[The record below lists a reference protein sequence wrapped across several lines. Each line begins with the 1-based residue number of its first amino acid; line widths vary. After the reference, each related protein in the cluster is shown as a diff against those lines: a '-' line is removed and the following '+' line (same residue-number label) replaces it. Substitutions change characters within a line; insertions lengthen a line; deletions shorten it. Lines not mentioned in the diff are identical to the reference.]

1 MKNSH
6 QVEINLLYIALI
18 PTFLVFFSVGV
29 LFSLISILKVYH
41 RHKKRRSPF
50 THKFL
55 RGPGQSLIE
64 KLDDIRDELFACLA
78 MMIAMPIALYALYI
92 SDLYLKQRPLNLSSA
107 LIYIISGTLIFG
119 YLVFKMVRFFNLRRR
134 TRLGYEGEVATGQ
147 ELNQMM
153 LRGYHVYHDLVA
165 DKFNIDHIVVGP
177 AGVFAVETKA
187 RAKPTSNNRSA
198 DANVTYDG
206 RCIHFPKWKEVK
218 PLEQAKAQA
227 DWLERWL
234 SSATGEKTP
243 VRPVV
248 ALPGWY
254 ITRTASEGI
263 LVINPKQFLS
273 IAKPINGNTLD
284 ERRIKSIVHQIDQR
298 CKDIES
304 KAVEG
309 LDGRG

>member
-1 MKNSH
+1 MF
-6 QVEINLLYIALI
+6 YIALI
-18 PTFLVFFSVGV
+18 PIILVFISVGI

-41 RHKKRRSPF
+41 RHKNRRSPF
-50 THKFL
+50 TAKFL

-64 KLDDIRDELFACLA
+64 KLDNINDDLFACLA
-78 MMIAMPIALYALYI
+78 MLIAMPISLYALYI
-92 SDLYLKQRPLNLSSA
+92 SNLYFQKRLLSFSSA
-107 LIYIISGTLIFG
+107 FVSIISGALFVG
-119 YLVFKMVRFFNLRRR
+119 YLIFKMVGLLNLRRS

-153 LRGYHVYHDLVA
+153 LQGFHVYHDFVA

-187 RAKPTSNNRSA
+187 RAKPTSDNRSA
-198 DANVTYDG
+198 DAKVTYDG

-218 PLEQAKAQA
+218 PLEQAKAQSV
-227 DWLERWL
+227 WLERWL
-234 SSATGEKTP
+234 SSATGEKTA

-254 ITRTASEGI
+254 ITRTASDGI
-263 LVINPKQFLS
+263 LVINPKQFAG
-273 IAKPINGNTLD
+273 IARPVNGNKLD

-298 CKDIES
+298 CRNIES

-309 LDGRG
+309 LGGRN